1 MEIAL
6 YHKHF
11 DQEWLEKVKTQ
22 MLELGAPEIKCIWS
36 ETYGMWLAIE
46 GCHRLRAAKELGITP
61 IIIDITN
68 DEKTIQQIDEI
79 DTVVNVAELAQEL
92 NDDAWMTEFLSFD
105 D

>member
-6 YHKHF
+6 FHKHF
-11 DQEWLEKVKTQ
+11 DEEWLTHVKTQ

-36 ETYGMWLAIE
+36 EIYGMWLAIE

-68 DEKTIQQIDEI
+68 DETTIQQIDGI

-92 NDDAWMTEFLSFD
+92 NDDAWKSEILSFD